1 MILLDTC
8 ALLWLADGG
17 KELSKQARQAIEDAP
32 VVYVSAISAFEIAV
46 KCRSGKLRLPVP
58 PAEWFQ
64 GAVDHHG
71 LAVQSLDWNVCV
83 AAISLP
89 PIHKDP
95 CDRFILATAKLNRW
109 TVITGDPVFRSYGID
124 IIF

>member
-8 ALLWLADGG
+8 ALLWLVEGG
-17 KELSKQARQAIEDAP
+17 KELSKQSREAIEDAL

-46 KCRSGKLRLPVP
+46 KCRSAKLKLPVP

-64 GAVDHHG
+64 GIVDHHG
-71 LAVQSLDWNVCV
+71 LAVQSLDWDVCM
-83 AAISLP
+83 AAVSLP

-95 CDRFILATAKLNRW
+95 CDRFIIATAKVNRW
-109 TVITGDPVFRSYGID
+109 KVITGDPVFRSYGIETMT
-124 IIF
+124 